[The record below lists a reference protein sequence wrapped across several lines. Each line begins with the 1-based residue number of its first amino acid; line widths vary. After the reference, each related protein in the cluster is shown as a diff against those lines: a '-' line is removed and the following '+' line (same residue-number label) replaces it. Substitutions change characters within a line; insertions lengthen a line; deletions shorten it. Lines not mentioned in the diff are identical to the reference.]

1 MDLSRFFLIILARHR
16 LILLTLIVT
25 VTTTM
30 VVSLLLPKNYKS
42 VATLVLTHKGAD
54 PVTGVIMPAQQNA
67 SYMATQ
73 LDIIKSSR
81 IALMVVDQLRL
92 DQGEAVQV
100 QYENSKSNKGLRD
113 WVATW
118 LVNTVSIDTSRDSNV
133 IGIGFTGTDPIFTSM
148 VANAFANAYQEMSIR
163 LTVEPSQKAAA
174 YFTEQLNVLRDRL
187 EIAQK
192 KLSQYQHE
200 HGIVDVDYRLD
211 VETKRLN
218 DLSSQLIVAQA
229 EVMGAVSGASD
240 NNSSGGEKNSIGR
253 NPMINNLKLS
263 LTQAE
268 SNFSEIS
275 QKLGRSHPSY
285 AGAKAEVEKLRA
297 ELNKYIRVATNTAI
311 NQESGIRAAL
321 EEQKIKVLTLN
332 RARDELL
339 PLVKAVEGT
348 QQAYDTAM
356 QRLNQTNLE
365 GQSNLSSVSI
375 LDTAKIPDKP
385 DSPKLLLNMILS
397 AFLGSALGLGVGLLA
412 EMLDRRVRSAED
424 LVDILQVPVLG
435 IMKRGETKR
444 TRLLQLAWPRL
455 IR

>member
-1 MDLSRFFLIILARHR
+1 MDFSRFFLIILARHR

-25 VTTTM
+25 VSTTL

-42 VATLVLTHKGAD
+42 SATLLVTHKGAD
-54 PVTGVIMPAQQNA
+54 PVTGMILPAQLSA

-73 LDIIKSSR
+73 LDVIKSTR
-81 IALMVVDQLRL
+81 TALMVIDQLRL
-92 DQGEAVQV
+92 DQSEAVKGQF
-100 QYENSKSNKGLRD
+100 ENSNSNLGLRD
-113 WVATW
+113 WLAA
-118 LVNTVSIDTSRDSNV
+118 LLLKNLDIDTSRDSSV
-133 IGIGFTGTDPIFTSM
+133 IGISFKGTDPIFTSII
-148 VANAFANAYQEMSIR
+148 ANAFANAYQEMSIR

-174 YFTEQLNVLRDRL
+174 YFTEQLNVLREKL

-192 KLSQYQHE
+192 KLSDYQHE
-200 HGIVDVDYRLD
+200 KGIVDVDYRLD
-211 VETKRLN
+211 SETKRLN

-240 NNSSGGEKNSIGR
+240 NNSNGEKNSIGR
-253 NPMINNLKLS
+253 NPMISNLKLS

-275 QKLGRSHPSY
+275 QKLGRNHPSY

-297 ELNKYIRVATNTAI
+297 ELNRYIRVATNTAI

-321 EEQKIKVLTLN
+321 EEQKTRVLTLN

-339 PLVKAVEGT
+339 PLVKDVEGA
-348 QQAYDTAM
+348 QQAYNTAM
-356 QRLNQTNLE
+356 QRLNQTSLE

-375 LDTAKIPDKP
+375 LDTAKIPDTP
-385 DSPKLLLNMILS
+385 DSPKILLNMVLSVILGT
-397 AFLGSALGLGVGLLA
+397 LLGLGFGLLA
-412 EMLDRRVRSAED
+412 EMVDRRVRSAED
-424 LVDILQVPVLG
+424 LVDVLQVPVLG
-435 IMKRGETKR
+435 IIKRGEPKQKR
-444 TRLLQLAWPRL
+444 MMLLACPRL

>member
-1 MDLSRFFLIILARHR
+1 MDFSRFFLIILARHR

-25 VTTTM
+25 VSTTL

-42 VATLVLTHKGAD
+42 SATLLVTHKGAD
-54 PVTGVIMPAQQNA
+54 PVTGMILPAQLSA

-73 LDIIKSSR
+73 LDVIKSTR
-81 IALMVVDQLRL
+81 TALMVIDQLRL
-92 DQGEAVQV
+92 DQSEVVKGQF
-100 QYENSKSNKGLRD
+100 ENSNSNLGLRD
-113 WVATW
+113 WLAA
-118 LVNTVSIDTSRDSNV
+118 LLLKNLDIDTSRDSSV
-133 IGIGFTGTDPIFTSM
+133 IGISFKGTDPIFTSII
-148 VANAFANAYQEMSIR
+148 ANAFANAYQEMSIR

-174 YFTEQLNVLRDRL
+174 YFTEQLNVLRDKL
-187 EIAQK
+187 ETAQK
-192 KLSQYQHE
+192 KLSDYQHE
-200 HGIVDVDYRLD
+200 KGIVDVDYRLD
-211 VETKRLN
+211 IETKRLN

-240 NNSSGGEKNSIGR
+240 NHSGGEKNSIGR

-275 QKLGRSHPSY
+275 QKLGRNHPSY

-321 EEQKIKVLTLN
+321 EEQKTKVLTLN

-339 PLVKAVEGT
+339 PLVKDVEGA
-348 QQAYDTAM
+348 QQAYNTAM
-356 QRLNQTNLE
+356 QRLNQTSLE

-375 LDTAKIPDKP
+375 LDTAKIPDTP
-385 DSPKLLLNMILS
+385 DSPKILLNMVLSVILGT
-397 AFLGSALGLGVGLLA
+397 LLGLGFGLLA
-412 EMLDRRVRSAED
+412 EMVDRRVRSAED
-424 LVDILQVPVLG
+424 LVDVLQVPVLG
-435 IMKRGETKR
+435 IIKRGELKQKR
-444 TRLLQLAWPRL
+444 MMLLAWPRL

>member
-1 MDLSRFFLIILARHR
+1 MDFSRFFLIILARHK
-16 LILLTLIVT
+16 LILLTLMVT
-25 VTTTM
+25 ISTTL

-42 VATLVLTHKGAD
+42 TATLVLTHKGAD
-54 PVTGVIMPAQQNA
+54 PVTGMIMPAQLSA

-73 LDIIKSSR
+73 LDVIKSTR
-81 IALMVVDQLRL
+81 TALMVIDQLRL
-92 DQGEAVQV
+92 DQSEAVKAQF
-100 QYENSKSNKGLRD
+100 ESSNTNMGLRD
-113 WVATW
+113 WLADW
-118 LVNTVSIDTSRDSNV
+118 LLKNLDIDTSRDSSV
-133 IGIGFTGTDPIFTSM
+133 IGISFKGTDPMFASM
-148 VANAFANAYQEMSIR
+148 MANAFANAYQEMSIR

-174 YFTEQLNVLRDRL
+174 YFTEQLSVLRDGL
-187 EIAQK
+187 EKAQK
-192 KLSQYQHE
+192 RLSDYQHE

-218 DLSSQLIVAQA
+218 DLSSQLIIAQA
-229 EVMGAVSGASD
+229 EVMGAVSGA
-240 NNSSGGEKNSIGR
+240 NSSNSGGEKNSISR

-275 QKLGRSHPSY
+275 QKLGRNHPSY

-297 ELNKYIRVATNTAI
+297 ELNRHIRVVTNTAI

-321 EEQKIKVLTLN
+321 EEQKARVLTLN

-339 PLVKAVEGT
+339 PLVKDVEGA
-348 QQAYDTAM
+348 QQAYNTAM
-356 QRLNQTNLE
+356 QRLNQTSLE

-375 LDTAKIPDKP
+375 LDTAKTPDKP
-385 DSPKLLLNMILS
+385 DSPKILLNMVLSLILGT
-397 AFLGSALGLGVGLLA
+397 LLGLGVGLLA
-412 EMLDRRVRSAED
+412 EMVDRRVRSAED

-435 IMKRGETKR
+435 IIKRGEAKR
-444 TRLLQLAWPRL
+444 RRLLQLAWPRL

>member
-25 VTTTM
+25 VTTTL
-30 VVSLLLPKNYKS
+30 VVSLLLPKTYKS
-42 VATLVLTHKGAD
+42 VARLVLTHKGAD

-81 IALMVVDQLRL
+81 IALMVIDQLGL

-100 QYENSKSNKGLRD
+100 QYENSKSNKLLRD
-113 WVATW
+113 WLATW

-133 IGIGFTGTDPIFTSM
+133 IDISFKGADPAFTSM

-174 YFTEQLNVLRDRL
+174 YFTEQLSVLRDRL

-200 HGIVDVDYRLD
+200 QGIVDVDYRLD

-218 DLSSQLIVAQA
+218 DLSSQLIVAQT
-229 EVMGAVSGASD
+229 EVMGAVSGASND
-240 NNSSGGEKNSIGR
+240 NSGGEKNSISR

-275 QKLGRSHPSY
+275 QKLGRNHPSY

-321 EEQKIKVLTLN
+321 EEQKTKVLTLN

-339 PLVKAVEGT
+339 PLVKAVEGA
-348 QQAYDTAM
+348 QQAYDSAM

-375 LDTAKIPDKP
+375 LDTAKIPDTP

-435 IMKRGETKR
+435 IIKRGETKR
-444 TRLLQLAWPRL
+444 THLLQLLAWPRL

>member
-1 MDLSRFFLIILARHR
+1 MDLSRFFLIILARHK

-25 VTTTM
+25 VTTTLI
-30 VVSLLLPKNYKS
+30 VSLLLPKSYKS
-42 VATLVLTHKGAD
+42 VATLVLTNKGAD
-54 PVTGVIMPAQQNA
+54 PVTGMIMPAQLSA

-73 LDIIKSSR
+73 LDVIKSSR
-81 IALMVVDQLRL
+81 IALMVIDQLRL
-92 DQGEAVQV
+92 DQIEAVKAQF
-100 QYENSKSNKGLRD
+100 ESSNSNMGLRD
-113 WVATW
+113 WLAAW
-118 LVNTVSIDTSRDSNV
+118 LVKNLDIDTSRDSSV
-133 IGIGFTGTDPIFTSM
+133 IGISFKGVDPVFTSM
-148 VANAFANAYQEMSIR
+148 IANAFANAYQEMSIR

-174 YFTEQLNVLRDRL
+174 YFTEQLNVLGDRL
-187 EIAQK
+187 EVAQK

-200 HGIVDVDYRLD
+200 QGIVDVDYRLD

-229 EVMGAVSGASD
+229 EVMGAVSGVKN
-240 NNSSGGEKNSIGR
+240 NNSDGEKNSISR

-275 QKLGRSHPSY
+275 QKLGHNHPSY
-285 AGAKAEVEKLRA
+285 AGAKAEVEKLRT
-297 ELNKYIRVATNTAI
+297 ELNKHIKVVTNTAI

-321 EEQKIKVLTLN
+321 EEQKAKVLALN

-339 PLVKAVEGT
+339 PLVKDVEGA
-348 QQAYDTAM
+348 QQAYNAAM
-356 QRLNQTNLE
+356 QRLNQTSLE

-375 LDTAKIPDKP
+375 LDTAKIPDTP

-397 AFLGSALGLGVGLLA
+397 VFLGSALGLGVGLLA
-412 EMLDRRVRSAED
+412 EMLDRRVRSSED

-435 IMKRGETKR
+435 IIKRGVPKQER
-444 TRLLQLAWPRL
+444 LQLGWLRLLR
-455 IR
+455 

>member
-1 MDLSRFFLIILARHR
+1 MDLSRFFLIILARHK

-25 VTTTM
+25 VTTTL

-54 PVTGVIMPAQQNA
+54 PVTGIIMPAQLSA

-73 LDIIKSSR
+73 LDVIKSSK
-81 IALMVVDQLRL
+81 IALMVIDQLML
-92 DQGEAVQV
+92 DQSEAVKV
-100 QYENSKSNKGLRD
+100 QFESSNSNMSLRD
-113 WVATW
+113 WLAVW
-118 LVNTVSIDTSRDSNV
+118 LVKNLDVDTSRDSSV
-133 IGIGFTGTDPIFTSM
+133 IGISFKGSDPMFTSM
-148 VANAFANAYQEMSIR
+148 IANAYANAYQEMSIS
-163 LTVEPSQKAAA
+163 LTVEPSQKAAI

-187 EIAQK
+187 EKAQK
-192 KLSQYQHE
+192 NLSDFQHE
-200 HGIVDVDYRLD
+200 KGIVDVDYRLD

-229 EVMGAVSGASD
+229 EVMGAVSGAK
-240 NNSSGGEKNSIGR
+240 NSNSNGEKNSIST

-275 QKLGRSHPSY
+275 QKLGRNHPSY

-297 ELNKYIRVATNTAI
+297 ELNKHIRVVTNTAI

-321 EEQKIKVLTLN
+321 EEQKAKVLTLN

-339 PLVKAVEGT
+339 PLVKDVEGA
-348 QQAYDTAM
+348 QQAYNTAM

-375 LDTAKIPDKP
+375 LDTAKIPDTP

-397 AFLGSALGLGVGLLA
+397 VFLGGALGLGVGLLA

-435 IMKRGETKR
+435 IIKRGETKR
-444 TRLLQLAWPRL
+444 MRLLQLSWPRL

>member
-25 VTTTM
+25 VTTTL

-42 VATLVLTHKGAD
+42 VARLVLAHKGAD

-81 IALMVVDQLRL
+81 IALMVIDQLGL
-92 DQGEAVQV
+92 DQGEAVKV
-100 QYENSKSNKGLRD
+100 QHENSKSNKVLRD
-113 WVATW
+113 WLATW

-133 IGIGFTGTDPIFTSM
+133 IDISFKGADPAFTAM
-148 VANAFANAYQEMSIR
+148 VANAYANAYQEMSIR

-174 YFTEQLNVLRDRL
+174 YFTEQLSVLRDRL

-200 HGIVDVDYRLD
+200 QGIVDVDYRLD

-229 EVMGAVSGASD
+229 EVMGAVSGASND
-240 NNSSGGEKNSIGR
+240 NSSGEKNSISR
-253 NPMINNLKLS
+253 NPMINNLKLN

-275 QKLGRSHPSY
+275 QKLGRNHPSY
-285 AGAKAEVEKLRA
+285 AGAKAEVEKLKA
-297 ELNKYIRVATNTAI
+297 ELTKYIRIATNTAI

-321 EEQKIKVLTLN
+321 EEQKTKVLTLN

-339 PLVKAVEGT
+339 PLVKAVEGA
-348 QQAYDTAM
+348 QQAYDSAM

-375 LDTAKIPDKP
+375 IDTAKIPDTP

-397 AFLGSALGLGVGLLA
+397 AFLGGALGLGVGLLA

-435 IMKRGETKR
+435 IIKRKEPTR